1 MTGDKNLLMDAPLS
15 PSHLKHIIFA
25 DKGKS
30 LVLGLGKVA
39 ISKDRHM
46 DKVMLVESLGYN
58 LMSVSMLCD
67 LDMVVVFGKYR
78 CVVVMEADNSKV
90 FEGFRRGDLYIVDFS
105 TGPQPA
111 VCLLAKASEG
121 WLWHRRL
128 GHAGMRNLHTL
139 AKKKHVIGIENV
151 KFLKDHLCG
160 ACEAG
165 KMTKAKHPAKTI
177 MTTTRPFELLHM
189 DLFGPNHYSA
199 VSNDASEYGFVIV
212 DDYTRYT
219 WVHIVTY
226 KHEVQ
231 EVFKRFSSRAST
243 NFGVKIKHIRSDNG
257 TEFKNSGLDDYLDE
271 LGITHELSAPYTPQ
285 QNGVVERKNRTL
297 VEMARTMLDEYKTP
311 HRFWIDAID
320 TACHIINRVYLHK
333 FFKKTAYEL
342 LTDKKPNV
350 SYFKVFGAK
359 CWIRDPHHNSKFA
372 PKAHEGFMLGYGKDS
387 HTYRVFNNVLHKV
400 VETVDVRFD
409 ETNGSQREHLPSV
422 IDEPAPEETIKFKAT
437 EDVIPTEE
445 SAEEFIPEHE
455 ERRANAP
462 EENAEENGAEE
473 NADQIPR
480 RQPAHPRVAKEVQVE
495 KIINDIKAPGP
506 LTRSKAS
513 HLSNFC
519 GHYAFVSITEPTKVD
534 EAFLEP
540 EWIQAMQ
547 EELHQFELNNVW
559 ELVKRPDPRKHNII
573 GTKWIYRNKQDENGL
588 VVRNKA
594 RLVAQGYTQVEGI
607 DFDETFAPV
616 ARLEAIR
623 ILLAYANH
631 HDIILYQMDVKSA
644 FLNGKLEEEVYVAQ
658 PPGFEDPKHPDKVFR
673 LNKAL
678 YGLKQAP
685 RAWYDTLKEFLM
697 KKGFKPGSLDPTL
710 FTKSY
715 DGELFVCQIYV
726 DDIIFGCTDQ
736 RYSDEFAYMMSEEYQ
751 MSMMGELKFFLG
763 LQIRQQRNGI
773 FISQEKYL
781 KDVLRKFGMQ
791 DCKGVKIPMPT
802 KGHLCTNENGIDFD
816 HKVYRSM
823 IGSLL
828 YLCAS
833 RPDIMLSVC
842 MCARF
847 QAAPKESHH
856 KAVKHIL
863 RYLAHTPTL
872 GLWYPKGSAFDLI
885 GYSDSDYAGDRV
897 DRKSTS
903 GTCHFLGRSL
913 VCWSS
918 KKQNCVSLSTA
929 EAEYIAAGSC
939 CAQLLWMKQTLKDY
953 GVNVKN
959 VPLFC
964 DNESAIKIAHNPVQ
978 HSKTKHIQ
986 IRHHFLRD
994 HVLKGDISIEHVK
1007 TEEQLADIFTK
1018 PLDEKRFS
1026 KLRCELNI
1034 LESSNVL

>member
-30 LVLGLGKVA
+30 QVLGLGKVA
-39 ISKDRHM
+39 ITKDRHM

-78 CVVVMEADNSKV
+78 CVVIMEADNSKV

-199 VSNDASEYGFVIV
+199 VTNDASLYGFVIV
-212 DDYTRYT
+212 DDYSRYT

-297 VEMARTMLDEYKTP
+297 AEMARTMLDEYKTP
-311 HRFWIDAID
+311 RRFWIEAID

-387 HTYRVFNNVLHKV
+387 HTYRVFNNVLHKI

-409 ETNGSQREHLPSV
+409 ETNGSQREHLPPV
-422 IDEPAPEETIKFKAT
+422 LDEMSPEESIKFKAT

-445 SAEEFIPEHE
+445 SAEEFIPERE

-480 RQPAHPRVAKEVQVE
+480 RQPAHPRVANEVQIE
-495 KIINDIKAPGP
+495 KIIDDIEAPGP
-506 LTRSKAS
+506 LTCSKAS

-519 GHYAFVSITEPTKVD
+519 GHFAFVSITEPTKVD

-802 KGHLCTNENGIDFD
+802 NGHLCTDENGIDFD
-816 HKVYRSM
+816 QKVYRSM

-847 QAAPKESHH
+847 QATPKESHH

-959 VPLFC
+959 VPLYC

>member
-1 MTGDKNLLMDAPLS
+1 M
-15 PSHLKHIIFA
+15 
-25 DKGKS
+25 
-30 LVLGLGKVA
+30 
-39 ISKDRHM
+39 
-46 DKVMLVESLGYN
+46 
-58 LMSVSMLCD
+58 
-67 LDMVVVFGKYR
+67 
-78 CVVVMEADNSKV
+78 
-90 FEGFRRGDLYIVDFS
+90 
-105 TGPQPA
+105 
-111 VCLLAKASEG
+111 
-121 WLWHRRL
+121 
-128 GHAGMRNLHTL
+128 
-139 AKKKHVIGIENV
+139 
-151 KFLKDHLCG
+151 
-160 ACEAG
+160 
-165 KMTKAKHPAKTI
+165 
-177 MTTTRPFELLHM
+177 
-189 DLFGPNHYSA
+189 
-199 VSNDASEYGFVIV
+199 
-212 DDYTRYT
+212 
-219 WVHIVTY
+219 
-226 KHEVQ
+226 
-231 EVFKRFSSRAST
+231 
-243 NFGVKIKHIRSDNG
+243 
-257 TEFKNSGLDDYLDE
+257 
-271 LGITHELSAPYTPQ
+271 
-285 QNGVVERKNRTL
+285 
-297 VEMARTMLDEYKTP
+297 
-311 HRFWIDAID
+311 
-320 TACHIINRVYLHK
+320 
-333 FFKKTAYEL
+333 
-342 LTDKKPNV
+342 

-359 CWIRDPHHNSKFA
+359 CWIRDPHHNAKFA

-445 SAEEFIPEHE
+445 SAEEFIPERE

-473 NADQIPR
+473 NTDQILQ
-480 RQPAHPRVAKEVQVE
+480 RQLAHPHIAKEVQVE

-559 ELVKRPDPRKHNII
+559 ELVKRPDSCKHNII

-763 LQIRQQRNGI
+763 LQIRQQHNGI

-802 KGHLCTNENGIDFD
+802 NGHLCTDENGIDFD
-816 HKVYRSM
+816 QKVYRSM

-847 QAAPKESHH
+847 QATPKESHH

-872 GLWYPKGSAFDLI
+872 GLWYPKGSVFDLI

-929 EAEYIAAGSC
+929 EAEYIALVLAVLNC
-939 CAQLLWMKQTLKDY
+939 C
-953 GVNVKN
+953 G
-959 VPLFC
+959 
-964 DNESAIKIAHNPVQ
+964 
-978 HSKTKHIQ
+978 
-986 IRHHFLRD
+986 
-994 HVLKGDISIEHVK
+994 
-1007 TEEQLADIFTK
+1007 
-1018 PLDEKRFS
+1018 
-1026 KLRCELNI
+1026 
-1034 LESSNVL
+1034 